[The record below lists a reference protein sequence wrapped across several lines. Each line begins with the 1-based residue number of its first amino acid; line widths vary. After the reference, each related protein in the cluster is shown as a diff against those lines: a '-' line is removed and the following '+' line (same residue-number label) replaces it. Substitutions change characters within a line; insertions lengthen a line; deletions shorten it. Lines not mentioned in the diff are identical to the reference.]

1 MRFER
6 YKMFDDSFIKEEVLK
21 IPYFVWIWYSSW

>member
-1 MRFER
+1 
-6 YKMFDDSFIKEEVLK
+6 MFDDSFIKEEVLK